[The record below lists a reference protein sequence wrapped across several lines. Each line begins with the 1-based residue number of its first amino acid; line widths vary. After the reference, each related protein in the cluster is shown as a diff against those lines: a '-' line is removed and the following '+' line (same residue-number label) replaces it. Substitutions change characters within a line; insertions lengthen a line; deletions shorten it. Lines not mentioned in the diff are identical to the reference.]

1 MNGFGRALD
10 DEITYLCVAYN
21 LTLSGLSPTSED
33 VITKAVR
40 MAKNVVSPQLRLYI
54 DPGML

>member
-40 MAKNVVSPQLRLYI
+40 MAKKCGVTTTTIVY
-54 DPGML
+54 